1 MPWSHR
7 AQPELQCWDSSGYK
21 RDRKP
26 KPDQFSPSP
35 KIWSNDTTL
44 SGSSLKGLS
53 GEPRK
58 LAKDREPGSL
68 SSLMGVCCRIISIHT
83 LLPCYQICSLPLS
96 VSNCQGRAGKGIRGD
111 IGFVSLWACIQ
122 GGIWVPWKESGAV
135 NSKRG

>member
-53 GEPRK
+53 GEPRRK

-68 SSLMGVCCRIISIHT
+68 SSLTGVCCRIISIHT
-83 LLPCYQICSLPLS
+83 LLPLLSDLLSTPQCEQLPRQGWKGDERGHRVCLPMSMHPGGNLGALEGIGCYQL
-96 VSNCQGRAGKGIRGD
+96 
-111 IGFVSLWACIQ
+111 
-122 GGIWVPWKESGAV
+122 
-135 NSKRG
+135 